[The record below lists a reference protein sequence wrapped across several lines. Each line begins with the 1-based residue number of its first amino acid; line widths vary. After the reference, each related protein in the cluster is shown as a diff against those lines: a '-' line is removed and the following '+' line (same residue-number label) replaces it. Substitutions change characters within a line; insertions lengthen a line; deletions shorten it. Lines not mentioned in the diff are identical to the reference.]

1 MTNIIKQKQTEM
13 SETATKPKKS
23 KSGLIII
30 AILVAIFA
38 LPEIIAV
45 SLQAMKWRPDTT
57 TNHGDLIQPA
67 RAISDLQFQT
77 IDNKTAK
84 LSEFHRKWVMV
95 YFADAVCD
103 DACLKNLYLMRQVK
117 TALGKEQER
126 VQRVFVHTGEISPE
140 KTKILQTEFAGMA
153 ILVGPKQ
160 TVDALSSQFIL
171 PNMLTLDTNRI
182 YLIDPLGNLMMSYR
196 DNPDGMRKDLV
207 HLMKISWSG

>member
-1 MTNIIKQKQTEM
+1 MTNLIKQKQTEM
-13 SETATKPKKS
+13 SETPTKPKKS

-30 AILVAIFA
+30 AILIAIFA

-45 SLQAMKWRPDTT
+45 SLQMMKWRPDST

-67 RAISDLQFQT
+67 RPISDLEFQT
-77 IDNKTAK
+77 IDNKTEK
-84 LSEFHRKWVMV
+84 FSSFHKKWVMV
-95 YFADAVCD
+95 YFAEADCD
-103 DACLKNLYLMRQVK
+103 DACVKNLYLMRQVK

-126 VQRVFVHTGEISPE
+126 VQRVFIQGGQISPE
-140 KTKILQTEFAGMA
+140 KTKILQTEFAGMST
-153 ILVGPKQ
+153 LVGPKQ
-160 TVDALSSQFIL
+160 NVDALSSQFIL
-171 PNMLTLDTNRI
+171 PNMLVLDTTRI